1 MSEYSHTMYYNMF
14 SSIIDRM
21 DPEELLETSHAI
33 YREVYG
39 EMRPPPVVDLTNDS
53 DWNVVMVPGPFRSD
67 QNFRERTTAM
77 GTPLINDQEQLPCA
91 MDSHIRP
98 QDLPCMT
105 VPQDLEEEKTSG
117 IVVESC
123 QASDQTPVQPSS
135 PRPRRILRKR
145 PLDVGSDVKPATDPI
160 TPAETKRFRG
170 AQDERQ
176 PGAKKPPNAF
186 MLYAKEERAKVAAEL
201 GSSHAALVNKAL
213 SQKWRSLSTKKR
225 AKYVR
230 EAEKLKKIHVKN

>member
-91 MDSHIRP
+91 TDSHIRP
-98 QDLPCMT
+98 QVRFHSLLCEAPQFSLTT
-105 VPQDLEEEKTSG
+105 V
-117 IVVESC
+117 
-123 QASDQTPVQPSS
+123 SS
-135 PRPRRILRKR
+135 
-145 PLDVGSDVKPATDPI
+145 
-160 TPAETKRFRG
+160 F
-170 AQDERQ
+170 
-176 PGAKKPPNAF
+176 
-186 MLYAKEERAKVAAEL
+186 
-201 GSSHAALVNKAL
+201 
-213 SQKWRSLSTKKR
+213 
-225 AKYVR
+225 
-230 EAEKLKKIHVKN
+230 KLKLQPLAMFVSPGSALYDRSSRPGGGENIWNSVSNRLTS